1 MPPKQSCLY
10 LTHPVYAKWE
20 SGDIFAKTK
29 PQSNI
34 KSYLQM
40 AIYIQNFCISYI
52 QKILS
57 DVKNRE
63 MIIKNT
69 KSYIYR
75 HVKWS
80 RDNLK
85 VKLRM

>member
-1 MPPKQSCLY
+1 M
-10 LTHPVYAKWE
+10 E
-20 SGDIFAKTK
+20 
-29 PQSNI
+29 
-34 KSYLQM
+34 
-40 AIYIQNFCISYI
+40 IYIQNFCISYI

-63 MIIKNT
+63 MVIKNT

-80 RDNLK
+80 RDQFK
-85 VKLRM
+85 S

>member
-1 MPPKQSCLY
+1 
-10 LTHPVYAKWE
+10 
-20 SGDIFAKTK
+20 
-29 PQSNI
+29 
-34 KSYLQM
+34 M

-57 DVKNRE
+57 GVKNRE
-63 MIIKNT
+63 MIMKNT
-69 KSYIYR
+69 KSYIYQ

-85 VKLRM
+85 VKL

>member
-1 MPPKQSCLY
+1 
-10 LTHPVYAKWE
+10 
-20 SGDIFAKTK
+20 
-29 PQSNI
+29 
-34 KSYLQM
+34 M
-40 AIYIQNFCISYI
+40 AIYIQNFWISYI
-52 QKILS
+52 QKTLS

-69 KSYIYR
+69 KSCIYR

-85 VKLRM
+85 VKL

>member
-1 MPPKQSCLY
+1 M
-10 LTHPVYAKWE
+10 
-20 SGDIFAKTK
+20 
-29 PQSNI
+29 
-34 KSYLQM
+34 
-40 AIYIQNFCISYI
+40 YIQKFCISYI

-75 HVKWS
+75 YSSPGLMNQCRGLLV
-80 RDNLK
+80 
-85 VKLRM
+85 V

>member
-1 MPPKQSCLY
+1 MC
-10 LTHPVYAKWE
+10 
-20 SGDIFAKTK
+20 
-29 PQSNI
+29 
-34 KSYLQM
+34 
-40 AIYIQNFCISYI
+40 IQNFCISYI

-57 DVKNRE
+57 NVKNRE
-63 MIIKNT
+63 SIIKNT

-80 RDNLK
+80 RDNSK